1 MIKIYGS
8 KFCPNCEHAKK
19 NFDYYNIPY
28 EYIDINE
35 SLKNLKAFLY
45 IRDHNKL
52 YDSVKE
58 NNLIGIPTIVV
69 DDNAPTFDWCTILH
83 EAGATV
89 ILEPDDTEIKK
100 VCSLKDKNC

>member
-35 SLKNLKAFLY
+35 SLKNLKLFY
-45 IRDHNKL
+45 
-52 YDSVKE
+52 
-58 NNLIGIPTIVV
+58 
-69 DDNAPTFDWCTILH
+69 
-83 EAGATV
+83 
-89 ILEPDDTEIKK
+89 ILEIIMKCMTR
-100 VCSLKDKNC
+100 